1 MPKKPELAFEPAPP
15 TQKVPVTFDESAIPP
30 KPPGAP
36 GAPATE
42 ATFTAKVQEIVAE
55 FSAAGKPFG
64 DEIFA
69 EARRRLKV

>member
-1 MPKKPELAFEPAPP
+1 MPKKPEPTFDPAPP
-15 TQKVPVTFDESAIPP
+15 TQKVPVTFDESVIPP
-30 KPPGAP
+30 KPSAGP

-42 ATFTAKVQEIVAE
+42 AAFQAKVAEIVAE

-69 EARRRLKV
+69 EARRRLRV

>member
-1 MPKKPELAFEPAPP
+1 MPKKPEPTPEPAPP
-15 TQKVPVTFDESAIPP
+15 TQKVPVTFDESTIPP
-30 KPPGAP
+30 KPPVAP

-42 ATFTAKVQEIVAE
+42 AAFQAKVQEIVVE

-69 EARRRLKV
+69 EARRRMKV